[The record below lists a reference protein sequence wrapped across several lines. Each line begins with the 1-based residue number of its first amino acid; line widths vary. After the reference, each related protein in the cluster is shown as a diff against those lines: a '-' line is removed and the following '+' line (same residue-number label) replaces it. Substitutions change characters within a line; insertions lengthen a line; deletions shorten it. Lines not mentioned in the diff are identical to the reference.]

1 MDINLLLQGV
11 DCKCGKKH
19 TCPIKYVYVED
30 GAISR
35 LNEVLKDFNKILLV
49 ADQNT
54 FDAAGDKVKKEI
66 SLKIKKQVIF
76 SGKTVLI
83 PNEESID
90 TVVKNCSDID
100 FILGVGSGVIQD
112 LCKYVSFDQKIP
124 YAIVATAP
132 SMDGYASSGAAMIT
146 GGMKVTY
153 TVGLPYAIIADT
165 DVLFNAP
172 KEMIKAGYGDVVGKY
187 SSLND
192 WKLSALINGEYFC
205 EYIYQATMDM
215 VKKTVSVAD
224 GLLKGDKQ
232 SIKALTEAL
241 IVVGILISFAGSS
254 RPASGS
260 EHHLSHFFEIVG
272 IVTNTPYLAHG
283 TDVAYSTI
291 ITAKIRED
299 LVKKKFP
306 SEICRPTDKQLKEE
320 LSSVYYSVAE
330 GCYDLQKKL
339 GTYEK
344 QLAGVYLE
352 KEEEIKAILREMP
365 SAKEIERL
373 LSLVGLDIKEYYELY
388 GNEKIEKA
396 VKYAK
401 DLKDRYTVLWL
412 NYHVNGGKY

>member
-283 TDVAYSTI
+283 TDVAYSTV

-299 LVKKKFP
+299 LVNTKFP

-330 GCYDLQKKL
+330 GCYNLQKKL

-344 QLAGVYLE
+344 QLARVYLE
-352 KEEEIKAILREMP
+352 KEEAIKAILRDMP

-373 LSLVGLDIKEYYELY
+373 LALVGLDIKEYYQLY
-388 GNEKIEKA
+388 GNEKIERA

-412 NYHVNGGKY
+412 NYHVKGGKY

>member
-54 FDAAGDKVKKEI
+54 FAAAGDKVKKEI

-232 SIKALTEAL
+232 SVKALTEAL

-260 EHHLSHFFEIVG
+260 EG
-272 IVTNTPYLAHG
+272 I
-283 TDVAYSTI
+283 
-291 ITAKIRED
+291 
-299 LVKKKFP
+299 
-306 SEICRPTDKQLKEE
+306 
-320 LSSVYYSVAE
+320 
-330 GCYDLQKKL
+330 
-339 GTYEK
+339 
-344 QLAGVYLE
+344 
-352 KEEEIKAILREMP
+352 
-365 SAKEIERL
+365 
-373 LSLVGLDIKEYYELY
+373 
-388 GNEKIEKA
+388 
-396 VKYAK
+396 
-401 DLKDRYTVLWL
+401 
-412 NYHVNGGKY
+412 

>member
-215 VKKTVSVAD
+215 VKKTVSVAE

-299 LVKKKFP
+299 LVNTKFP
-306 SEICRPTDKQLKEE
+306 SEIYCPTDKQLKEE

-330 GCYDLQKKL
+330 GCYNLQKKL

-373 LSLVGLDIKEYYELY
+373 LSLVGLDIKEYYQLY
-388 GNEKIEKA
+388 GNEKIERA

-412 NYHVNGGKY
+412 NYHVKGGKY

>member
-19 TCPIKYVYVED
+19 ACPIKYVYVED
-30 GAISR
+30 GAICR
-35 LNEVLKDFNKILLV
+35 LNEVLDGFDKILLV

-54 FDAAGDKVKKEI
+54 FAAAGQKVEKEI
-66 SLKIKKQVIF
+66 CSKIKNRVIF
-76 SGKTVLI
+76 SGETVLI
-83 PNEESID
+83 PNEKSIER
-90 TVVKNCSDID
+90 VIENCKDID
-100 FILGVGSGVIQD
+100 FIVGVGSGVIQD
-112 LCKYVSFDQKIP
+112 LCKYVSFELKIP

-146 GGMKVTY
+146 DGMKVTY
-153 TVGLPYAIIADT
+153 SVGLPYAIIADT
-165 DVLFNAP
+165 DVLYNAP

-192 WKLSALINGEYFC
+192 WKLSALVNGEYFC

-232 SIKALTEAL
+232 SIKTLTEAL

-272 IVTNTPYLAHG
+272 IVTDTPYLAHG
-283 TDVAYSTI
+283 TDVAYSTV
-291 ITAKIRED
+291 ITARIREE
-299 LVKKKFP
+299 LVALKFP
-306 SEICRPTDKQLKEE
+306 NKIYRPTDEQLKKE
-320 LSSVYYSVAE
+320 LRSVYYSVGD
-330 GCYDLQKKL
+330 GCYNLQKKL
-339 GTYEK
+339 ATYEK
-344 QLAGVYLE
+344 EFAEIYLE
-352 KEEEIKAILREMP
+352 NQEKIKEILKEMP

-373 LSLVGLDIKEYYELY
+373 LGLVGLDIDEYYQLY
-388 GNEKIEKA
+388 GKEKIEKA
-396 VKYAK
+396 IKYAK

-412 NYHVNGGKY
+412 YYHLTGK